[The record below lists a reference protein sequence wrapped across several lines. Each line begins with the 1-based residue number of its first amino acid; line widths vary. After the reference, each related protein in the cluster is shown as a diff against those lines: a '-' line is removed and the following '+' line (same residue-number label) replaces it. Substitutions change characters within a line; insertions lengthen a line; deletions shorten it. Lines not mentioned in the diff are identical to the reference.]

1 MMQPAS
7 SSWNLLSD
15 QIQPNPFQQPNTQF
29 GPSIVSQLSNQTSVA
44 LPIGSTGPRFN
55 IAPVSYKNLDKP
67 QSNSVSGAPSTNI
80 FGVPRNLGSGFESTT
95 SIFQSNSAHGGG
107 TSSIFGAHGSTS
119 SILGEPS
126 VMSLAPETANNGFGT
141 SVSGHPSKNNT
152 VGCRFPSF
160 SSTSSSVS
168 SSLFGPQISTVSFGT
183 PFQNSSNSAS
193 TFLNSS
199 SNNVQGIQ
207 NSGSQCKTLPW
218 AIGSTTGKQCKGS
231 SAEPYYATW
240 ETSGANDRNSLE
252 KMQSISAMSVYI
264 DKSHEELR
272 MEDYELRNKGP
283 STVSQLSNQHFVALP
298 FGNTG
303 LVFTTPPVSYKNL
316 DKPQSN
322 SVSGAPSTNIF
333 GVPRNLG
340 SGFEST
346 PSIFQSNSAHGG
358 TSSIFGAHGSTSS
371 ILDEPSVMSLAPET
385 ANNGIGTSVF
395 GHPSKNNMTGSRFP
409 PFSSTSSSVSSSLF
423 GPQMNS
429 SNSASALINSSSNN
443 VHGIQNSGS
452 QSKTLPWAID
462 STTGN
467 QCKGSSVVPYSA
479 TRETNG
485 ANGWNSLDKMQSISA
500 MPVYSDKSH
509 EELRME
515 DYELCDKGG
524 NTSRGEQSGFKQ
536 FDIKENIFS
545 RPEAFNLTAPNTL
558 SNSQHSVATAATTF
572 SAPTLAKPA
581 KIFSPSSCTFSTQS
595 HSFQPQRTITSS
607 ISSFTTAPNWSSSLN
622 PVSQPI
628 PSSNHQLAPFSTTF
642 TSSPFSTISS
652 NKQPFTFSPSTRST
666 FQPQST
672 VSSAQST
679 FLPQS
684 TVTSTTTTTFSPT
697 PNPFSSFHPV
707 TRSMTTDNCLPSISK
722 TFTPSPFHTSPSSE
736 SSFTFQTL
744 IQSASEPQ
752 SSIISSTPAIAPSIN
767 PFCSLNPVN
776 KSLSSN
782 MFQFPRSSAVQTF
795 PLLSTISSSEP
806 IFTFSPSILL
816 ALENSL
822 GPFPSFLNASQAGQA
837 VPNVNFS
844 FTTNQNEPSRD
855 VSQVDSQ
862 NDNVK
867 QFVSSSTVKEQLSC
881 IQNPFGP
888 QIEVNISS
896 CQPDSRIYIQTG
908 ISSLPVSNN
917 PSPVTKAPHLRIR
930 HWSSRQNRDPA
941 QRLNSGSKER
951 KVPFFS
957 DTEDK
962 PCTVAPLMPRMNPRY
977 WVSNSSYVVKN
988 TPLNTHDNG
997 AKGSENKAF
1006 ATSSSQSEGTSP
1018 ETTNDISIQEENF
1031 DDLLP
1036 LLPKLR
1042 HGDYY
1047 TEPPISLL
1055 AENERAQPGFCSH
1068 VHDFVVGRRD
1078 YGSIMFFGETDV
1090 RSLDL
1095 ESIIQFNKREVIV
1108 YVNDLN
1114 KPPVGQSL
1122 NKPAEVKLLN
1132 VKCIDKK
1139 TENQYTNGPKVHKYI
1154 AMLIKRTKE
1163 LGADFVSYDPVE
1175 GAWKFRV
1182 QHF

>member
-1 MMQPAS
+1 MMQTAS
-7 SSWNLLSD
+7 SSWNLLSN

-29 GPSIVSQLSNQTSVA
+29 GPSNVSQPSNQPSVA
-44 LPIGSTGPRFN
+44 LPIGYTGPIFN
-55 IAPVSYKNLDKP
+55 IPPVSYKNLDKN

-80 FGVPRNLGSGFESTT
+80 FGVP
-95 SIFQSNSAHGGG
+95 
-107 TSSIFGAHGSTS
+107 
-119 SILGEPS
+119 
-126 VMSLAPETANNGFGT
+126 
-141 SVSGHPSKNNT
+141 K
-152 VGCRFPSF
+152 
-160 SSTSSSVS
+160 
-168 SSLFGPQISTVSFGT
+168 
-183 PFQNSSNSAS
+183 
-193 TFLNSS
+193 
-199 SNNVQGIQ
+199 
-207 NSGSQCKTLPW
+207 
-218 AIGSTTGKQCKGS
+218 
-231 SAEPYYATW
+231 
-240 ETSGANDRNSLE
+240 
-252 KMQSISAMSVYI
+252 
-264 DKSHEELR
+264 
-272 MEDYELRNKGP
+272 
-283 STVSQLSNQHFVALP
+283 
-298 FGNTG
+298 
-303 LVFTTPPVSYKNL
+303 
-316 DKPQSN
+316 
-322 SVSGAPSTNIF
+322 
-333 GVPRNLG
+333 NLG

-371 ILDEPSVMSLAPET
+371 IFGEPNVTSLAPES
-385 ANNGIGTSVF
+385 ANNGFGTSVF
-395 GHPSKNNMTGSRFP
+395 GHPSKNNTVGSSLP
-409 PFSSTSSSVSSSLF
+409 SFSSTSSSVSGSLF
-423 GPQMNS
+423 GPQISTVSFWTPFQNS
-429 SNSASALINSSSNN
+429 SNSASTFLNSSSNN

-452 QSKTLPWAID
+452 QCKTLPWAIC
-462 STTGN
+462 STAGK
-467 QCKGSSVVPYSA
+467 QCKGSSAAPYSA
-479 TRETNG
+479 TRKTNV
-485 ANGWNSLDKMQSISA
+485 ANGRNSLEKIQSISA

-509 EELRME
+509 EELKME
-515 DYELCDKGG
+515 DYELRNKGG
-524 NTSRGEQSGFKQ
+524 NTSRGEQSGFKH
-536 FDIKENIFS
+536 FDINENIFS
-545 RPEAFNLTAPNTL
+545 RPEAFNLSAPNTL
-558 SNSQHSVATAATTF
+558 SNSQHSVAPAATTS
-572 SAPTLAKPA
+572 SAPTLAKPG
-581 KIFSPSSCTFSTQS
+581 KTFSPSSYTFSTQS

-607 ISSFTTAPNWSSSLN
+607 ISSFTTTPNWFSSLN

-652 NKQPFTFSPSTRST
+652 NKQPFTFSSSTQST

-684 TVTSTTTTTFSPT
+684 TVTSNTTTTFSRT
-697 PNPFSSFHPV
+697 PSPFSSLYPV
-707 TRSMTTDNCLPSISK
+707 TRSMTTDNCLPSLSK
-722 TFTPSPFHTSPSSE
+722 TFTPSPFHTIPSTE

-744 IQSASEPQ
+744 TQSASEPQ
-752 SSIISSTPAIAPSIN
+752 SSVISSTPAFAPSIN

-776 KSLSSN
+776 KSVSSN
-782 MFQFPRSSAVQTF
+782 MFQFPRSSVVQNF
-795 PLLSTISSSEP
+795 PLLSMISSSEP

-822 GPFPSFLNASQAGQA
+822 GPFPSFLNASQTGQA

-844 FTTNQNEPSRD
+844 FTTNQNEPSRE

-867 QFVSSSTVKEQLSC
+867 QFVSSSTVKEQISC

-896 CQPDSRIYIQTG
+896 CQPDSRICIQTG

-917 PSPVTKAPHLRIR
+917 PLPVTKAPHLRIR

-962 PCTVAPLMPRMNPRY
+962 PCTVAPLMPRMNPRS

-988 TPLNTHDNG
+988 TPLNTRDDG

-1006 ATSSSQSEGTSP
+1006 ATSSSQPEGTSP
-1018 ETTNDISIQEENF
+1018 ETTLDISIQEENF

-1047 TEPPISLL
+1047 TEPSISLL

-1078 YGSIMFFGETDV
+1078 YGSIRFLGETDV

-1108 YVNDLN
+1108 YLNDLN

-1122 NKPAEVKLLN
+1122 NKPAEVTLLN

-1139 TENQYTNGPKVHKYI
+1139 TENQYTNGEKVHKYT
-1154 AMLIKRTKE
+1154 AMLIKRTEE
-1163 LGADFVSYDPVE
+1163 LGAEFVSYDPVE